1 MAWKKEGRQEGRGIE
16 KKRKEF
22 LFPAW
27 CEIAKKEEEE
37 EEAGWSLLGFQA
49 PSCQFISRR
58 EGKEGEKLPLC
69 HLRASHCTT
78 VYVLGGSPSQANL
91 TRKKWGSWGA

>member
-58 EGKEGEKLPLC
+58 ERKEGGEIATLSLARFPLYYSI
-69 HLRASHCTT
+69 R
-78 VYVLGGSPSQANL
+78 
-91 TRKKWGSWGA
+91 TRW